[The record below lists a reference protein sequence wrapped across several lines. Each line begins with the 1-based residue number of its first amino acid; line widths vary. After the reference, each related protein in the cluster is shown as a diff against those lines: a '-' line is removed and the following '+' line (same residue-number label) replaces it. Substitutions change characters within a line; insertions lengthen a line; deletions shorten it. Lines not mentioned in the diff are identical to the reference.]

1 MIWQMNLSP
10 RTDLCSPA
18 EAVQVRRSRM
28 PEEIHRP
35 KQSEEAREEPLA
47 GGAGAGHGFGE
58 QAICNL
64 EEMSKSKA
72 ICLWIQYE
80 CSDLKDPEKY

>member
-10 RTDLCSPA
+10 GTELCSPV
-18 EAVQVRRSRM
+18 EAVQVRRSWM

-35 KQSEEAREEPLA
+35 KQSEETREEPLA

-58 QAICNL
+58 QTIYNCD
-64 EEMSKSKA
+64 S
-72 ICLWIQYE
+72 
-80 CSDLKDPEKY
+80 